1 MGERVYEFEAVI
13 EPVPDKGGAYVRFP
27 YDIRKEFGKGRV
39 KAEVTFD
46 GEPYS
51 GSIVNMGVKNE
62 DGSVCYIIGIRK
74 DIRNKIGKQP
84 GDRIAVTVK
93 AGTDESVDSAAPR
106 EKKLWKCPK
115 CGRTF
120 KNRNQDH
127 YCGEVPKTIE
137 EYISRQPEQ
146 ARDYLRRMNEVIKAA
161 LPDAVEKISWSMPT
175 YWKKYNLI
183 QFAAFKKHV
192 GLYPGPQAVEAF
204 ADRLAEYKTSKG
216 AIQFPYYRALPLE
229 LIREIAQWC
238 GKEQR

>member
-127 YCGEVPKTIE
+127 YCGEAPKTIE

-216 AIQFPYYRALPLE
+216 AIQFPYDRVLPLE